1 MDFAGE
7 GSYPLAGIIVLTQ
20 TQIIVLTQFVANQE
34 EYPHLI
40 VGKTT

>member
-7 GSYPLAGIIVLTQ
+7 GSYPRAG
-20 TQIIVLTQFVANQE
+20 IIVLTQFVANQE